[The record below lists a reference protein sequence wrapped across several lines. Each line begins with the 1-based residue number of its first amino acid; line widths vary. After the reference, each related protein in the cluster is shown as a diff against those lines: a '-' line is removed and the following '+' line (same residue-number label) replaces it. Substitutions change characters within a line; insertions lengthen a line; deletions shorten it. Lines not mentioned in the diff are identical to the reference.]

1 MSDLPDSADA
11 MAATVGASLGR
22 ERRLRRAIRSRHR
35 EFLMEAHSGLSVKI
49 VEARAAAAERFPVLR
64 VKAFPAS

>member
-1 MSDLPDSADA
+1 MSGLPDSADA

-35 EFLMEAHSGLSVKI
+35 EFLMEAHSGLSAKI
-49 VEARAAAAERFPVLR
+49 VEARAAERFPVLR